1 MFKLFL
7 YILFLTLPLIGSGT
21 KSTVIRPPQ
30 KVILR
35 HEPAWSYNG
44 VIVGDKLRIKNVY
57 QIPSGILID
66 IKTGKILWSKLSKQK
81 KEIASMTKMMTVL
94 LAIESANR
102 GEISLQ
108 DKIQVS
114 KSAAKLGGS
123 QVFLDPRENFT
134 LAELLKTIM
143 IASANDS
150 AYLVAETI
158 GGNVNNFVNKMNQ
171 RAKELGMHNTKFYN
185 PHGLPVKGG
194 GNLSTAYDM
203 AILANELLKYPQ
215 VVIWASTW
223 IDSIR
228 DGKFQLVN
236 HNKLVKTADGV
247 DGMKT
252 GYYRKAG
259 FCVSATAKRQ
269 NRRFVVVVIGAKTKT
284 LRNNFVKNLLDWG
297 EKRILEF

>member
-1 MFKLFL
+1 MLKLFF
-7 YILFLTLPLIGSGT
+7 YILIFAFPLIGGGT
-21 KSTVIRPPQ
+21 KQTVIRPPR
-30 KVILR
+30 KTILR
-35 HEPAWSYNG
+35 HEPAWSYKG
-44 VIVGDKLRIKNVY
+44 VIAGDKLRVKNVY

-94 LAIESANR
+94 LAIEAVNR
-102 GEISLQ
+102 REISMNNRI
-108 DKIQVS
+108 KVS
-114 KSAAKLGGS
+114 KSASKLGGS
-123 QVFLDPRENFT
+123 QVFLDPRESFT
-134 LAELLKTIM
+134 LADLLKTIM

-158 GGNVNNFVNKMNQ
+158 GGNVNNFVYKMNQ
-171 RAKELGMHNTKFYN
+171 RAKELGMSNTRFLN
-185 PHGLPVKGG
+185 PHGLPVKSG
-194 GNLSTAYDM
+194 GNLSSAYDM
-203 AILANELLKYPQ
+203 AILANELLKHPK
-215 VVIWASTW
+215 VIIWASTW

-236 HNKLVKTADGV
+236 HNKLVKTAKGV

-259 FCVSATAKRQ
+259 FCVAATAIRK

-284 LRNNFVKNLLDWG
+284 LRNSFVKNLLDWG
-297 EKRILEF
+297 ENQF

>member
-1 MFKLFL
+1 M
-7 YILFLTLPLIGSGT
+7 PLIGSGT
-21 KSTVIRPPQ
+21 KQTVIRPPRN
-30 KVILR
+30 IIR
-35 HEPAWSYNG
+35 RYEPAWSYKG
-44 VIVGDKLRIKNVY
+44 VIAGDSLNLKNVY

-94 LAIESANR
+94 LAIEAVNR
-102 GEISLQ
+102 GEISLNN
-108 DKIQVS
+108 KIKVS
-114 KSAAKLGGS
+114 RSAAKLGGS
-123 QVFLDPRENFT
+123 QVFLDPRESFT
-134 LAELLKTIM
+134 LAVLLKTIM

-150 AYLVAETI
+150 AYLIAETI
-158 GGNVNNFVNKMNQ
+158 GGNVNNFVYKMNQ
-171 RAKELGMHNTKFYN
+171 RAKELGMSNTRFLN
-185 PHGLPVKGG
+185 PHGLPVKNG
-194 GNLSTAYDM
+194 GNLSSAYDM
-203 AILANELLKYPQ
+203 AILANELLKHPK
-215 VVIWASTW
+215 VITWASTW

-236 HNKLVKTADGV
+236 HNKLVKTVDGV

-259 FCVSATAKRQ
+259 FCVAATAIRK

-297 EKRILEF
+297 ENRF

>member
-1 MFKLFL
+1 MIKLFL
-7 YILFLTLPLIGSGT
+7 YILFFSLPLMGSGT
-21 KSTVIRPPQ
+21 RPTVIRPPQ

-35 HEPAWSYNG
+35 HEPTWSYND
-44 VIVGDKLRIKNVY
+44 VIAGDNLRVKNVY
-57 QIPSGILID
+57 QIPSGILVD

-94 LAIESANR
+94 LAMESVNR
-102 GEISLQ
+102 GEISLNNR
-108 DKIQVS
+108 IQVS
-114 KSAAKLGGS
+114 KAASKIGGS
-123 QVFLDPRENFT
+123 QVYLDPKENFT

-158 GGNVNNFVNKMNQ
+158 GGNVNNFVYKMNQ
-171 RAKELGMHNTKFYN
+171 RAKELGMYNTRYLN
-185 PHGLPVKGG
+185 PHGLPVKNG

-203 AILANELLKYPQ
+203 AILANELLKHPQ
-215 VVIWASTW
+215 VVIWSSTW
-223 IDSIR
+223 IDSFR

-236 HNKLVKTADGV
+236 HNKLIKTCDGV

-259 FCVSATAKRQ
+259 FCVSATAVRK
-269 NRRFVVVVIGAKTKT
+269 NRRFVVVVIGAKSKT
-284 LRNNFVKNLLDWG
+284 LRNNFVKDLLDWG
-297 EKRILEF
+297 EKQF